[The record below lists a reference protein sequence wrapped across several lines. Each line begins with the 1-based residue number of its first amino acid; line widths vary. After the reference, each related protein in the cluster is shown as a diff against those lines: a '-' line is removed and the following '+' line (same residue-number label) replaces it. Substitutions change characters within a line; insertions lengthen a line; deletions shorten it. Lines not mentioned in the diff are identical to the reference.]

1 MDCDQISFWN
11 YGGNQK
17 IMSTTSKPIIVGL
30 GPISSEIV
38 APVLGSGFTYI
49 ENPTPEDLAIADGAL
64 VRAAFEFNKSVF
76 DAMPNLK
83 VLART
88 GVGTE
93 LVDLKEAD
101 ARNITVLV
109 TPGSNTAAVAEGVI
123 AHILHLSKRL
133 GPLTK
138 LVATGKW
145 DQRTDY
151 PVGDL
156 ANQTLGIIGYG
167 RIGEKVA
174 DIASAFDLKILAFD
188 PVANIPA
195 SNKVDSIAELLAES
209 DFVTLHIP
217 LTPETNGL
225 IGKSELAAMKSGAIL
240 INCAR
245 GALVDLDA
253 ALESLN
259 IGKLGGLGLDV
270 FDPEPPKH
278 HPIFDHENVVLT
290 PHVMGL
296 SNQATIATYVM
307 AAEGARDVLTGVK
320 PKAIANLQNNQNK
333 QDRSTK

>member
-1 MDCDQISFWN
+1 
-11 YGGNQK
+11 
-17 IMSTTSKPIIVGL
+17 
-30 GPISSEIV
+30 
-38 APVLGSGFTYI
+38 
-49 ENPTPEDLAIADGAL
+49 
-64 VRAAFEFNKSVF
+64 VF

-83 VLART
+83 VIART

-93 LVDLKEAD
+93 LVDLNEAD
-101 ARNITVLV
+101 TRNIPVV
-109 TPGSNTAAVAEGVI
+109 ITPGSNTDAVAEGVI
-123 AHILHLSKRL
+123 AQLLHLSKRL

-145 DQRTDY
+145 EQRTNY

-167 RIGEKVA
+167 RIGKKVA
-174 DIASAFDLKILAFD
+174 EFASVFNMKILAFD
-188 PVANIPA
+188 PIAQIPTSQNA
-195 SNKVDSIAELLAES
+195 DSIAEVLTKS
-209 DFVTLHIP
+209 DFITLHVP
-217 LTPETNGL
+217 LTPQTTGL
-225 IGKSELAAMKSGAIL
+225 IGKTELASLKTGAIL
-240 INCAR
+240 INCSR

-259 IGKLGGLGLDV
+259 SGSLGGLGLDV

-320 PKAIANLQNNQNK
+320 PKAIANLKDNQNN

>member
-1 MDCDQISFWN
+1 
-11 YGGNQK
+11 
-17 IMSTTSKPIIVGL
+17 MSTTSKPIIVGL

-49 ENPTPEDLAIADGAL
+49 EDPTPKDLEIAVGAL

-83 VLART
+83 VIART

-101 ARNITVLV
+101 ARNIPVV
-109 TPGSNTAAVAEGVI
+109 ITPGSNTVAVAEGVF
-123 AHILHLSKRL
+123 AQILHLSKRL

-145 DQRTDY
+145 DQRTKY

-167 RIGEKVA
+167 RIGKKVA

-188 PVANIPA
+188 P
-195 SNKVDSIAELLAES
+195 IAEIPTSHKATSITELLSAS

-225 IGKSELAAMKSGAIL
+225 ISKSEFAAMKSGAIL
-240 INCAR
+240 INCSR

-259 IGKLGGLGLDV
+259 SGKLGGLGLDV

-307 AAEGARDVLTGVK
+307 AAEGVRDFLTGVK
-320 PKAIANLQNNQNK
+320 PKAIANLENNQHK

>member
-1 MDCDQISFWN
+1 M
-11 YGGNQK
+11 
-17 IMSTTSKPIIVGL
+17 IVGL
-30 GPISSEIV
+30 GPISREIV
-38 APVLGSGFTYI
+38 APVLGSGFTYV
-49 ENPTPEDLAIADGAL
+49 ENPTPQDLAVAHGAL

-83 VLART
+83 VIART

-101 ARNITVLV
+101 ARNIPVVV
-109 TPGSNTAAVAEGVI
+109 TPGSNTVAVAEGVI
-123 AHILHLSKRL
+123 AQILHLSKRL

-145 DQRTDY
+145 DQRTKY

-167 RIGEKVA
+167 RIGKKVA

-188 PVANIPA
+188 PVAEVPT
-195 SNKVDSIAELLAES
+195 SNKSNSIKELLATS
-209 DFVTLHIP
+209 DFITLHIP

-225 IGKSELAAMKSGAIL
+225 IGKSEFEAMKSGAIL
-240 INCAR
+240 INCSR

-253 ALESLN
+253 ALESLKN
-259 IGKLGGLGLDV
+259 GKLGGLGLDV
-270 FDPEPPKH
+270 FDPEPPRH

-320 PKAIANLQNNQNK
+320 PKAIANLKNNQHK

>member
-1 MDCDQISFWN
+1 
-11 YGGNQK
+11 
-17 IMSTTSKPIIVGL
+17 MSTSSIPVIVGL

-38 APVLGSGFTYI
+38 APILGPNFAYI
-49 ENPTPEDLAIADGAL
+49 ENPTPQDLAVAEGAI
-64 VRAAFEFNKSVF
+64 VRAAFEFNKSIF
-76 DAMPNLK
+76 DSMPNLK
-83 VLART
+83 VIART

-93 LVDLKEAD
+93 LVDLEEAD
-101 ARNITVLV
+101 ARNIPVLI
-109 TPGSNTAAVAEGVI
+109 TPGGNTTAVAEGVF

-145 DQRTDY
+145 DQRTKY

-167 RIGEKVA
+167 RIGKKVSE
-174 DIASAFDLKILAFD
+174 IASAFNLKIIAFD
-188 PVANIPA
+188 PVTEIPA
-195 SNKVDSIAELLAES
+195 SHKSNSIAELLAQS
-209 DFVTLHIP
+209 DFITLHVP
-217 LTPETNGL
+217 LTPETTGM
-225 IGKSELAAMKSGAIL
+225 IGKSELDSMKTGTIL
-240 INCAR
+240 INCSR
-245 GALVDLDA
+245 GALIDLDA
-253 ALESLN
+253 ALAALN
-259 IGKLGGLGLDV
+259 TGKLGGLGLDV

-296 SNQATIATYVM
+296 SKQATVATYVM

-320 PKAIANLQNNQNK
+320 PKAIANLKNNQNN

>member
-1 MDCDQISFWN
+1 M
-11 YGGNQK
+11 
-17 IMSTTSKPIIVGL
+17 IVGL

-49 ENPTPEDLAIADGAL
+49 ENPTPQDLAVAHGAL

-76 DAMPNLK
+76 EAMPNLK
-83 VLART
+83 VIART

-93 LVDLKEAD
+93 LVDLEEAD
-101 ARNITVLV
+101 ARNIPVVV
-109 TPGSNTAAVAEGVI
+109 TPGSNTVAVAEGVI
-123 AHILHLSKRL
+123 AQILHLSKRL

-145 DQRTDY
+145 DQRTKY

-167 RIGEKVA
+167 RIGRKVA

-188 PVANIPA
+188 PVAEVPTPNK
-195 SNKVDSIAELLAES
+195 SNSIKELLAAS
-209 DFVTLHIP
+209 DFITLHIP

-225 IGKSELAAMKSGAIL
+225 IGKSEFEAMKSGAIL
-240 INCAR
+240 INCSR

-253 ALESLN
+253 ALDSLKN
-259 IGKLGGLGLDV
+259 GKLGGLGLDV
-270 FDPEPPKH
+270 FDPEPPQH
-278 HPIFDHENVVLT
+278 HSIFDHENVVLT

-320 PKAIANLQNNQNK
+320 PKAIANLENIQNK
-333 QDRSTK
+333 QNRSTK

>member
-1 MDCDQISFWN
+1 
-11 YGGNQK
+11 
-17 IMSTTSKPIIVGL
+17 MSTTSKPIIVGL

-49 ENPTPEDLAIADGAL
+49 EDPTPKDLEIAVGAL

-83 VLART
+83 VIART

-101 ARNITVLV
+101 ARNIPVV
-109 TPGSNTAAVAEGVI
+109 ITPGSNTIAVAEGVI
-123 AHILHLSKRL
+123 AQILHLSKRL

-145 DQRTDY
+145 DQRTKY

-167 RIGEKVA
+167 RIGKKVA
-174 DIASAFDLKILAFD
+174 DIASAFNLKILAID
-188 PVANIPA
+188 PIAEIPT
-195 SNKVDSIAELLAES
+195 SHKVNSIAELLSVS

-225 IGKSELAAMKSGAIL
+225 IGKSEFAAMKSGEIL
-240 INCAR
+240 INCSR

-259 IGKLGGLGLDV
+259 SGKLGGLGLDV

-307 AAEGARDVLTGVK
+307 AAEGVRDFLTGVK
-320 PKAIANLQNNQNK
+320 PKAIANLENNQHK

>member
-1 MDCDQISFWN
+1 
-11 YGGNQK
+11 
-17 IMSTTSKPIIVGL
+17 MSSTSKPIIVGL

-49 ENPTPEDLAIADGAL
+49 EVPTPKDLEIAVGAL

-83 VLART
+83 VIART

-93 LVDLKEAD
+93 LVDLKEAV
-101 ARNITVLV
+101 ARNIPVV
-109 TPGSNTAAVAEGVI
+109 ITPGSNTVAVAEGVI
-123 AHILHLSKRL
+123 AQILHLSKRL

-145 DQRTDY
+145 DQRTKY

-167 RIGEKVA
+167 RIGKKVA
-174 DIASAFDLKILAFD
+174 DIASAFDLKIIAFD
-188 PVANIPA
+188 PIAEIPA
-195 SNKVDSIAELLAES
+195 SNKVNSIAELLVAS

-225 IGKSELAAMKSGAIL
+225 IGKAELASMKSGAIL
-240 INCAR
+240 INCSR

-259 IGKLGGLGLDV
+259 SRKLGGLGLDV

-320 PKAIANLQNNQNK
+320 PKAIANLQNK

>member
-1 MDCDQISFWN
+1 
-11 YGGNQK
+11 
-17 IMSTTSKPIIVGL
+17 MSTASKPIIVGL

-49 ENPTPEDLAIADGAL
+49 EDPTPKDLEIAVGAL

-76 DAMPNLK
+76 DAMPNLR
-83 VLART
+83 VIART

-101 ARNITVLV
+101 ARNIPVV
-109 TPGSNTAAVAEGVI
+109 ITPGSNTVAVAEGVI
-123 AHILHLSKRL
+123 AQILHLSKRL

-145 DQRTDY
+145 DQRTKY

-167 RIGEKVA
+167 RIGKKVA
-174 DIASAFDLKILAFD
+174 DIASAFNLKILAFD
-188 PVANIPA
+188 SVAEIPA
-195 SNKVDSIAELLAES
+195 SNKVGSITELLAAS

-225 IGKSELAAMKSGAIL
+225 IGKSELAAIKSGAIL
-240 INCAR
+240 INCSR

-253 ALESLN
+253 AHESLN
-259 IGKLGGLGLDV
+259 SGKLGGLGLDV

-320 PKAIANLQNNQNK
+320 PKAIANLKNNQNN

>member
-1 MDCDQISFWN
+1 
-11 YGGNQK
+11 
-17 IMSTTSKPIIVGL
+17 MSSTSKPIIVGL

-49 ENPTPEDLAIADGAL
+49 EVPTPKDLEIAVGAL

-83 VLART
+83 VIART

-101 ARNITVLV
+101 ARNIPVV
-109 TPGSNTAAVAEGVI
+109 ITPGSNTVAVAEGVI
-123 AHILHLSKRL
+123 AQILHLSKRL

-145 DQRTDY
+145 DQRTKY

-167 RIGEKVA
+167 RIGKKVA
-174 DIASAFDLKILAFD
+174 DIASAFNLKILAFD
-188 PVANIPA
+188 SMSEIPTSLKAN
-195 SNKVDSIAELLAES
+195 SIAELLSAS
-209 DFVTLHIP
+209 DYVTLHIP

-225 IGKSELAAMKSGAIL
+225 IGKSEFAAMKSGAIL
-240 INCAR
+240 INCSR
-245 GALVDLDA
+245 GSLVDLDA

-259 IGKLGGLGLDV
+259 SGKLGGLGLDV

-320 PKAIANLQNNQNK
+320 PKAIANLKNK

>member
-1 MDCDQISFWN
+1 
-11 YGGNQK
+11 
-17 IMSTTSKPIIVGL
+17 MSTTSKPIIVGL
-30 GPISSEIV
+30 GPISSEVV
-38 APVLGSGFTYI
+38 APILGSGFTYI
-49 ENPTPEDLAIADGAL
+49 ENPTPQDLAIADGAL

-83 VLART
+83 VIART

-101 ARNITVLV
+101 ARNIPVVV
-109 TPGSNTAAVAEGVI
+109 TPGSNTVAVAEGVI
-123 AHILHLSKRL
+123 AQILHLSKRL

-145 DQRTDY
+145 DQRTKY

-167 RIGEKVA
+167 RIGKKVA

-188 PVANIPA
+188 PVVEVPT
-195 SNKVDSIAELLAES
+195 SNKSSSIKELLAAS

-225 IGKSELAAMKSGAIL
+225 IGKSELATMKSGAIL
-240 INCAR
+240 INCSR

-259 IGKLGGLGLDV
+259 SGKLGGLGLDV
-270 FDPEPPKH
+270 FEPEPPKH

-320 PKAIANLQNNQNK
+320 PKAIANLKNK

>member
-1 MDCDQISFWN
+1 
-11 YGGNQK
+11 
-17 IMSTTSKPIIVGL
+17 MSTSSKPIIVGL

-49 ENPTPEDLAIADGAL
+49 EEPTPKDLEIAVGAL

-83 VLART
+83 VIART

-101 ARNITVLV
+101 ARNIPVV
-109 TPGSNTAAVAEGVI
+109 ITPGSNSVAVAEGVI
-123 AHILHLSKRL
+123 AQILHLSKRL

-145 DQRTDY
+145 DQRTKY

-167 RIGEKVA
+167 RIGKKVA
-174 DIASAFDLKILAFD
+174 EIASVFGLKILAFD
-188 PVANIPA
+188 TVAEIPA
-195 SNKVDSIAELLAES
+195 SNKVNSIAELLAAS

-217 LTPETNGL
+217 LTPENNGL

-240 INCAR
+240 INCSR

-259 IGKLGGLGLDV
+259 SGKLGGLGLDV

-307 AAEGARDVLTGVK
+307 AAEGVRDFLTGVK
-320 PKAIANLQNNQNK
+320 PKAIANLENNQHK

>member
-1 MDCDQISFWN
+1 
-11 YGGNQK
+11 
-17 IMSTTSKPIIVGL
+17 MSTTSKPIIVGL

-49 ENPTPEDLAIADGAL
+49 ENPTPQDLEIAVGAL

-83 VLART
+83 VIART

-101 ARNITVLV
+101 ARNIPVV
-109 TPGSNTAAVAEGVI
+109 ITPGSNTVAVAEGVI
-123 AHILHLSKRL
+123 AQILHLSKRL

-145 DQRTDY
+145 DQRTKY

-167 RIGEKVA
+167 RIGKKVA

-188 PVANIPA
+188 P
-195 SNKVDSIAELLAES
+195 IAEIPTSHKATSITELLSAS
-209 DFVTLHIP
+209 DYVTLHIP
-217 LTPETNGL
+217 LTPETDGL
-225 IGKSELAAMKSGAIL
+225 ISKSEFAAMKSEAIL
-240 INCAR
+240 INCSR

-259 IGKLGGLGLDV
+259 SGKLGGLGLDV

-307 AAEGARDVLTGVK
+307 ATEGVRDFLTGIK
-320 PKAIANLQNNQNK
+320 PKAIANLENNQHK

>member
-1 MDCDQISFWN
+1 
-11 YGGNQK
+11 
-17 IMSTTSKPIIVGL
+17 MSTTSKPIIVGL

-38 APVLGSGFTYI
+38 APVLGSEFTYI
-49 ENPTPEDLAIADGAL
+49 ENPTPQDLAIADGAL

-76 DAMPNLK
+76 DSMPNLK
-83 VLART
+83 VIVRT

-101 ARNITVLV
+101 VRNIPVVV
-109 TPGSNTAAVAEGVI
+109 TPGSNTVAVAEGVI
-123 AHILHLSKRL
+123 AQILHLSKRL

-145 DQRTDY
+145 YQRTKY

-167 RIGEKVA
+167 RIGKKVA

-188 PVANIPA
+188 PIAEIPA
-195 SNKVDSIAELLAES
+195 SNKVNSIAELLVAS

-225 IGKSELAAMKSGAIL
+225 IGKAELASMKSGAIL
-240 INCAR
+240 INCSR

-259 IGKLGGLGLDV
+259 SGKLGGLGLDV

-320 PKAIANLQNNQNK
+320 PKAIANLQNK

>member
-1 MDCDQISFWN
+1 
-11 YGGNQK
+11 
-17 IMSTTSKPIIVGL
+17 MSTSSIPVIVGL

-38 APVLGSGFTYI
+38 APILGSGFSFI
-49 ENPTPEDLAIADGAL
+49 ENPTSADLAIAEGAI

-83 VLART
+83 VIART

-93 LVDLKEAD
+93 LVDLDEAD
-101 ARNITVLV
+101 ARNIPVLI
-109 TPGSNTAAVAEGVI
+109 TPGGNTTAVAEGVF

-145 DQRTDY
+145 DQRTKY

-167 RIGEKVA
+167 RIGKKVSE
-174 DIASAFDLKILAFD
+174 IASAFDMKILAFD
-188 PVANIPA
+188 PVAEIPA
-195 SNKVDSIAELLAES
+195 SYKSNSIAELLAKS
-209 DFVTLHIP
+209 DFITLHVP
-217 LTPETNGL
+217 LTPQTNGM
-225 IGKSELAAMKSGAIL
+225 IGKSELASLKQGAIL
-240 INCAR
+240 INCSR

-253 ALESLN
+253 ALAALTS
-259 IGKLGGLGLDV
+259 GKLGGLGLDV

-278 HPIFDHENVVLT
+278 HPIFDHENIVLT

-296 SNQATIATYVM
+296 SNQATVATYVM

-320 PKAIANLQNNQNK
+320 PKAIANLKNN

>member
-1 MDCDQISFWN
+1 
-11 YGGNQK
+11 
-17 IMSTTSKPIIVGL
+17 MSTSSIPVIVGL

-38 APVLGSGFTYI
+38 APILGSGFSFI
-49 ENPTPEDLAIADGAL
+49 ENPTSADLAIAEGAI

-83 VLART
+83 VIART

-93 LVDLKEAD
+93 LVDLDEAD
-101 ARNITVLV
+101 ARNIPVLI
-109 TPGSNTAAVAEGVI
+109 TPGGNTTAVAEGVF
-123 AHILHLSKRL
+123 AHVLHLSKRL

-145 DQRTDY
+145 DQRTKY

-167 RIGEKVA
+167 RIGKKVSE
-174 DIASAFDLKILAFD
+174 IASAFDMKILAFD
-188 PVANIPA
+188 PVAEIPA
-195 SNKVDSIAELLAES
+195 SYKSNSIAELLVES
-209 DFVTLHIP
+209 DFITLHVP
-217 LTPETNGL
+217 LTPQTTGM
-225 IGKSELAAMKSGAIL
+225 IGKSELASLKQGAIL
-240 INCAR
+240 INCSR

-253 ALESLN
+253 ALAALTS
-259 IGKLGGLGLDV
+259 GKLGGLGLDV

-296 SNQATIATYVM
+296 SNQATVATYVM

-320 PKAIANLQNNQNK
+320 PKAIANLKNN

>member
-1 MDCDQISFWN
+1 
-11 YGGNQK
+11 
-17 IMSTTSKPIIVGL
+17 MSTSSIPVIVGL

-38 APVLGSGFTYI
+38 APILGSNFTYI
-49 ENPTPEDLAIADGAL
+49 ENPTPQDLAVAEGAI
-64 VRAAFEFNKSVF
+64 VRAAFEFNRSVF
-76 DAMPNLK
+76 DSMPNLK
-83 VLART
+83 VIART

-93 LVDLKEAD
+93 LVDLDEAD
-101 ARNITVLV
+101 ARNIPVLI
-109 TPGSNTAAVAEGVI
+109 TPGGNTTAVAEGVF

-145 DQRTDY
+145 NQRTDY

-167 RIGEKVA
+167 RIGAQVA
-174 DIASAFDLKILAFD
+174 KIATAFDLKVIAFD
-188 PVANIPA
+188 PFAEIPA
-195 SNKVDSIAELLAES
+195 SYKSNSIAELLAKS
-209 DFVTLHIP
+209 DFISLHVP
-217 LTPETNGL
+217 LTPQTTGM
-225 IGKSELAAMKSGAIL
+225 IGKSELASLKQGAIL
-240 INCAR
+240 INCSR
-245 GALVDLDA
+245 GALVDLDSALA
-253 ALESLN
+253 ALN
-259 IGKLGGLGLDV
+259 TGKLGGLGLDV

-296 SNQATIATYVM
+296 SKQATVATYVM

-320 PKAIANLQNNQNK
+320 PKAIANLKNN

>member
-1 MDCDQISFWN
+1 
-11 YGGNQK
+11 
-17 IMSTTSKPIIVGL
+17 MSTTSKQIIVGL

-83 VLART
+83 VIART

-101 ARNITVLV
+101 ARNIPVVV
-109 TPGSNTAAVAEGVI
+109 TPGSNTVAVAEGVI
-123 AHILHLSKRL
+123 AQILHLSKRL

-167 RIGEKVA
+167 RIGKKVS

-188 PVANIPA
+188 PVAEVPT
-195 SNKVDSIAELLAES
+195 SNKSNSISLS
-209 DFVTLHIP
+209 I
-217 LTPETNGL
+217 
-225 IGKSELAAMKSGAIL
+225 IL
-240 INCAR
+240 IAQSR
-245 GALVDLDA
+245 VSSYVTFFVAL
-253 ALESLN
+253 
-259 IGKLGGLGLDV
+259 
-270 FDPEPPKH
+270 
-278 HPIFDHENVVLT
+278 IFF
-290 PHVMGL
+290 
-296 SNQATIATYVM
+296 I
-307 AAEGARDVLTGVK
+307 
-320 PKAIANLQNNQNK
+320 I
-333 QDRSTK
+333 

>member
-1 MDCDQISFWN
+1 
-11 YGGNQK
+11 
-17 IMSTTSKPIIVGL
+17 MSTASKPMIVGL

-49 ENPTPEDLAIADGAL
+49 ENPTTEDLAIADGAL

-76 DAMPNLK
+76 DSMPNLK
-83 VLART
+83 VIART

-93 LVDLKEAD
+93 LVDLNEAD
-101 ARNITVLV
+101 ARNIPVVV
-109 TPGSNTAAVAEGVI
+109 TPGSNTVAVAEGVI
-123 AHILHLSKRL
+123 AQILHLSKRL

-145 DQRTDY
+145 DQRTKY

-167 RIGEKVA
+167 RIGKKVA

-188 PVANIPA
+188 PMAEIPA
-195 SNKVDSIAELLAES
+195 ANKANSITELLAAS

-225 IGKSELAAMKSGAIL
+225 IGKSELVAMKAGAIL
-240 INCAR
+240 INCSR

-259 IGKLGGLGLDV
+259 SGRLGGLGLDV

-320 PKAIANLQNNQNK
+320 PKAIANLKKK

>member
-1 MDCDQISFWN
+1 M
-11 YGGNQK
+11 
-17 IMSTTSKPIIVGL
+17 IVGL

-49 ENPTPEDLAIADGAL
+49 ENPTPQDLAVAHGAL

-76 DAMPNLK
+76 EAMPNLK
-83 VLART
+83 VIART

-93 LVDLKEAD
+93 LVDLEEAD
-101 ARNITVLV
+101 ARNIPVVV
-109 TPGSNTAAVAEGVI
+109 TPGSNTVAVAEGVI
-123 AHILHLSKRL
+123 AQILHLSKRL

-138 LVATGKW
+138 LVATGTW
-145 DQRTDY
+145 DQRTKY

-167 RIGEKVA
+167 RIGKKVA

-188 PVANIPA
+188 PVADVPT
-195 SNKVDSIAELLAES
+195 SNKSNSIKELLAAS

-225 IGKSELAAMKSGAIL
+225 IGKSEFEAMKSGAIL
-240 INCAR
+240 INCSR

-253 ALESLN
+253 ALESLKN
-259 IGKLGGLGLDV
+259 GKLGGLGLDV
-270 FDPEPPKH
+270 FDPEPPRH

-320 PKAIANLQNNQNK
+320 PKAIANLKNNQHK

>member
-1 MDCDQISFWN
+1 
-11 YGGNQK
+11 
-17 IMSTTSKPIIVGL
+17 MSTTSKPIIVGL

-38 APVLGSGFTYI
+38 APVLGSGFTYL
-49 ENPTPEDLAIADGAL
+49 ENPTPQDLEIAVGAL

-76 DAMPNLK
+76 EAMPNLK
-83 VLART
+83 VIART

-101 ARNITVLV
+101 ARNIPVV
-109 TPGSNTAAVAEGVI
+109 ITPGSNTVAVAEGVI
-123 AHILHLSKRL
+123 AQILHLSKRL

-138 LVATGKW
+138 LVAAGKW
-145 DQRTDY
+145 DQRTKY

-167 RIGEKVA
+167 RIGKKVA

-188 PVANIPA
+188 P
-195 SNKVDSIAELLAES
+195 IAEIPTSHKATSITELLSAS
-209 DFVTLHIP
+209 DYVTLHIP

-225 IGKSELAAMKSGAIL
+225 IGKSEFAAMKSGAIL
-240 INCAR
+240 INCSR

-259 IGKLGGLGLDV
+259 SGKLGGLGLDV

-307 AAEGARDVLTGVK
+307 AAEGVRDFLTGVK
-320 PKAIANLQNNQNK
+320 PKAIANLENNQHK

>member
-1 MDCDQISFWN
+1 M
-11 YGGNQK
+11 
-17 IMSTTSKPIIVGL
+17 IVGL

-49 ENPTPEDLAIADGAL
+49 ENPTPQDLAVAHGAL

-83 VLART
+83 VIART

-93 LVDLKEAD
+93 LVDLEEAD
-101 ARNITVLV
+101 ARNIPVVV
-109 TPGSNTAAVAEGVI
+109 TPGSNTVAVAEGVI
-123 AHILHLSKRL
+123 AQILHLSKRL

-145 DQRTDY
+145 DQRTKY

-167 RIGEKVA
+167 RIGKKVA

-188 PVANIPA
+188 PVAEVPA
-195 SNKVDSIAELLAES
+195 SYKSNSIKELLAAS
-209 DFVTLHIP
+209 DFITLHVP

-225 IGKSELAAMKSGAIL
+225 IGKSEFEAMKSGAIL
-240 INCAR
+240 INCSR

-253 ALESLN
+253 ALELLKN
-259 IGKLGGLGLDV
+259 GKLGGLGLDV
-270 FDPEPPKH
+270 FDPEPPQH

-320 PKAIANLQNNQNK
+320 PKATANLKNNQHK

>member
-1 MDCDQISFWN
+1 M
-11 YGGNQK
+11 
-17 IMSTTSKPIIVGL
+17 IVGL

-38 APVLGSGFTYI
+38 EPVLGSGFTYI
-49 ENPTPEDLAIADGAL
+49 ENPTPEDLKVADGAL

-83 VLART
+83 VIART

-101 ARNITVLV
+101 ARNIPVVV
-109 TPGSNTAAVAEGVI
+109 TPGSNTVAVAEGVI
-123 AHILHLSKRL
+123 AQILHLSKRL

-145 DQRTDY
+145 DQRTKY

-167 RIGEKVA
+167 RIGKKVA
-174 DIASAFDLKILAFD
+174 DIATAFDLKILAFD
-188 PVANIPA
+188 PIAEIPA
-195 SNKVDSIAELLAES
+195 SNKVGSIAELLAAS

-217 LTPETNGL
+217 LTPETAGL
-225 IGKSELAAMKSGAIL
+225 IGKSEFAKMKSGAIL
-240 INCAR
+240 INCSR
-245 GALVDLDA
+245 GALIDLDA

-259 IGKLGGLGLDV
+259 SEKLGGLGLDV

-307 AAEGARDVLTGVK
+307 AAEGARDVLSGVK

>member
-1 MDCDQISFWN
+1 M
-11 YGGNQK
+11 
-17 IMSTTSKPIIVGL
+17 IVGL

-38 APVLGSGFTYI
+38 GPVLGSGFTYI
-49 ENPTPEDLAIADGAL
+49 ENPTTEDLAIADGAL

-83 VLART
+83 VIART

-93 LVDLKEAD
+93 LVDLNEAD
-101 ARNITVLV
+101 ARNIPVVV
-109 TPGSNTAAVAEGVI
+109 TPGSNTVAVAEGVI
-123 AHILHLSKRL
+123 AQILHLSKRL

-145 DQRTDY
+145 DQRTKY

-156 ANQTLGIIGYG
+156 VNQTLGIIGYC
-167 RIGEKVA
+167 RIGKKVA

-188 PVANIPA
+188 PMAEIPA
-195 SNKVDSIAELLAES
+195 SNKANSITELLAAS

-225 IGKSELAAMKSGAIL
+225 ISKSKFAAMKSGAIL
-240 INCAR
+240 INCSR
-245 GALVDLDA
+245 GALVNLDA

-259 IGKLGGLGLDV
+259 SGKLGGLGLDV

-320 PKAIANLQNNQNK
+320 PKAIANLKKK

>member
-1 MDCDQISFWN
+1 
-11 YGGNQK
+11 
-17 IMSTTSKPIIVGL
+17 MSTTSKPIIVGL

-38 APVLGSGFTYI
+38 APVLGSEFTYI
-49 ENPTPEDLAIADGAL
+49 ENPTPQDLAIADGAL

-76 DAMPNLK
+76 DSMPNLK
-83 VLART
+83 VIART

-101 ARNITVLV
+101 ARNIPVVV
-109 TPGSNTAAVAEGVI
+109 TPGSNTVAVAEGVI
-123 AHILHLSKRL
+123 AQILHLSKHL

-145 DQRTDY
+145 DQRTKY

-167 RIGEKVA
+167 RIGKKVA

-188 PVANIPA
+188 PIAEIPA
-195 SNKVDSIAELLAES
+195 SNKVGSIAELLADS

-225 IGKSELAAMKSGAIL
+225 IGKAELASMKSGAIL
-240 INCAR
+240 INCSR
-245 GALVDLDA
+245 GTLVDLDA

-259 IGKLGGLGLDV
+259 SGKLGGLGLDV

-320 PKAIANLQNNQNK
+320 PKAIANLKNK

>member
-1 MDCDQISFWN
+1 
-11 YGGNQK
+11 
-17 IMSTTSKPIIVGL
+17 MSTSSIPVIVGL

-38 APVLGSGFTYI
+38 APILGSGFSFI
-49 ENPTPEDLAIADGAL
+49 ENPTSADLAIAEGAI

-83 VLART
+83 VIART

-93 LVDLKEAD
+93 LVDLDEAD
-101 ARNITVLV
+101 ARNIPVLI
-109 TPGSNTAAVAEGVI
+109 TPGGNTTAVAEGVF

-145 DQRTDY
+145 DQRTKY

-167 RIGEKVA
+167 RIGKKVSE
-174 DIASAFDLKILAFD
+174 IASAFDMKILAFD
-188 PVANIPA
+188 PVAEIPA
-195 SNKVDSIAELLAES
+195 SYKSNSIAELLVES
-209 DFVTLHIP
+209 DFITLHVP
-217 LTPETNGL
+217 LTPQTTGM
-225 IGKSELAAMKSGAIL
+225 IGKSELASLKQGAIL
-240 INCAR
+240 INCSR
-245 GALVDLDA
+245 GALIDLDA
-253 ALESLN
+253 ALAALN
-259 IGKLGGLGLDV
+259 TGKLGGLGLDV

-278 HPIFDHENVVLT
+278 HPIFDHENIVLT

-296 SNQATIATYVM
+296 SNQATVATYVM

-320 PKAIANLQNNQNK
+320 PKAIANLKNN

>member
-1 MDCDQISFWN
+1 
-11 YGGNQK
+11 
-17 IMSTTSKPIIVGL
+17 MSTTSKPIIVGL

-49 ENPTPEDLAIADGAL
+49 ENPTPQDLAIADGAL

-76 DAMPNLK
+76 DSMPNLK
-83 VLART
+83 VIVRT

-101 ARNITVLV
+101 VRNIPVVV
-109 TPGSNTAAVAEGVI
+109 TPGSNTVAVAEGVI
-123 AHILHLSKRL
+123 AQILHLSKRL

-145 DQRTDY
+145 YQRTKY

-167 RIGEKVA
+167 RIGKKVA

-188 PVANIPA
+188 PIAEIPA
-195 SNKVDSIAELLAES
+195 SSKVNSIAELLVAS

-225 IGKSELAAMKSGAIL
+225 IGKAELASMKSGAIL
-240 INCAR
+240 INCSR

-259 IGKLGGLGLDV
+259 SGKLGGLGLDV

-320 PKAIANLQNNQNK
+320 PKAIANLQNK

>member
-1 MDCDQISFWN
+1 
-11 YGGNQK
+11 
-17 IMSTTSKPIIVGL
+17 MSSTSKPIIVGL

-49 ENPTPEDLAIADGAL
+49 EVPTPKDLEIAVGAL

-83 VLART
+83 VIART

-101 ARNITVLV
+101 ARNIPVV
-109 TPGSNTAAVAEGVI
+109 ITPGSNTVAVAEGVI
-123 AHILHLSKRL
+123 AQILHLSKRL

-145 DQRTDY
+145 DQRTKY

-167 RIGEKVA
+167 RIGKKVA
-174 DIASAFDLKILAFD
+174 DIASAFNLKILAFD
-188 PVANIPA
+188 SMSEIPTSLKAN
-195 SNKVDSIAELLAES
+195 SITELLSAS
-209 DFVTLHIP
+209 DYVTLHIP

-225 IGKSELAAMKSGAIL
+225 IGKSEFAAMKSGAIL
-240 INCAR
+240 INCSR

-259 IGKLGGLGLDV
+259 SGKLGGLGLDV

-320 PKAIANLQNNQNK
+320 PKAIANLKNNQNN

>member
-1 MDCDQISFWN
+1 
-11 YGGNQK
+11 
-17 IMSTTSKPIIVGL
+17 MSTSSIPVIVGL

-38 APVLGSGFTYI
+38 APILGSGFSFI
-49 ENPTPEDLAIADGAL
+49 ENPTSADLAIAEGAI

-83 VLART
+83 VIART

-93 LVDLKEAD
+93 LVDLDEAD
-101 ARNITVLV
+101 ARNIPVLI
-109 TPGSNTAAVAEGVI
+109 TPGGNTTAVAEGVF
-123 AHILHLSKRL
+123 AHVLHLSKRL

-145 DQRTDY
+145 DQRTKF

-167 RIGEKVA
+167 RIGKKVSE
-174 DIASAFDLKILAFD
+174 IASAFDMKILAFD
-188 PVANIPA
+188 PVAEIPA
-195 SNKVDSIAELLAES
+195 SYKSNSIAELLIES
-209 DFVTLHIP
+209 DFITLHVP
-217 LTPETNGL
+217 LTPQTTGM
-225 IGKSELAAMKSGAIL
+225 IGKSELASLKQGAIL
-240 INCAR
+240 INCSR

-253 ALESLN
+253 ALAALN
-259 IGKLGGLGLDV
+259 TGKLGGLGLDV

-278 HPIFDHENVVLT
+278 HPIFDHENIVLT

-296 SNQATIATYVM
+296 SNQATVATYVM

-320 PKAIANLQNNQNK
+320 PKAIANLKNN